1 VEFLIRTRLTRPE
14 SATDEQVAELM
25 AAEKA
30 RGTELM
36 DAGVLK
42 RLWRVPGEWG
52 AWVLYEA
59 AEATEL
65 HDVLTSMPLWKW
77 MKVEVHPLA
86 RHPFDRG

>member
-1 VEFLIRTRLTRPE
+1 MEFLVRTRLTRPE
-14 SATDEQVAELM
+14 SATDQQVADLM

-30 RGTELM
+30 RGGELM
-36 DAGVLK
+36 DAGVIK

-52 AWVLYEA
+52 SWVLYEA
-59 AEATEL
+59 PDATALHEA
-65 HDVLTSMPLWKW
+65 LTSLPLYKW